1 MERYLLGFFVG
12 FLCGIIPLV
21 FGLLTKQKLFAI
33 IGLSVSSISGILFV
47 ILNKSPFTAIG
58 VSVLFIISNFAIQKR
73 NAKHHDDDEY
83 TDDTDE
89 D

>member
-33 IGLSVSSISGILFV
+33 IGLAASSLSGVLFI

-58 VSVLFIISNFAIQKR
+58 VAILFIISNFAIQKR
-73 NAKHHDDDEY
+73 NSKHHHYDEY
-83 TDDTDE
+83 TDDPDE